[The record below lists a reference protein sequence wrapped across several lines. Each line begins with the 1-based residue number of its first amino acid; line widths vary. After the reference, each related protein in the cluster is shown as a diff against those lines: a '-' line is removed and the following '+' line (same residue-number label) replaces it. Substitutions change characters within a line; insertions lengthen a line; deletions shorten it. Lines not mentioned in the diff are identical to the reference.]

1 MTLVVVGLGRVG
13 LPMVAVFAKYFDGEV
28 LGVDVDAEWVEALR
42 SGRVKMVE
50 EGLFE
55 YLSAYRDKVRF
66 ETLSEVDF
74 SRVGH
79 VVVAIGVDINR
90 GFCGGAPPDYLT
102 PLYKVVEAAV
112 EGGWR
117 GGALIL
123 RPTVPIGTTRAVAKY
138 IEERWGLRPGVD
150 YYLAYVPERLVEG
163 RGVFEEETL
172 PKVVGCLEKR
182 SCEEAAKLFKK
193 FPSSVYTAI
202 PPEKAELVKLIDNS
216 WRNYCFAFANEIA
229 LIAEQLGLDAHE
241 VIDLAKLDY
250 PRNADLPKPGPVSGY
265 CLGKDP
271 YALCGFKT
279 FHNPPLAV
287 IARMFND
294 DLYSHLARVIL
305 KLAGDAPIL
314 LLGLSYKADV
324 DDYRM
329 SHAIEILK
337 RVAPQAGRVVA
348 HDPYLGL
355 NRYTDAKFLRGLGP
369 AVFYTADLEEALN
382 AAGGAA
388 LAVISTPHTVYKK
401 NINRIIESVRLVYDL
416 YGLTREVGVRS
427 PKVKV
432 FGVG

>member
-1 MTLVVVGLGRVG
+1 M
-13 LPMVAVFAKYFDGEV
+13 
-28 LGVDVDAEWVEALR
+28 
-42 SGRVKMVE
+42 
-50 EGLFE
+50 
-55 YLSAYRDKVRF
+55 
-66 ETLSEVDF
+66 
-74 SRVGH
+74 
-79 VVVAIGVDINR
+79 
-90 GFCGGAPPDYLT
+90 
-102 PLYKVVEAAV
+102 
-112 EGGWR
+112 
-117 GGALIL
+117 
-123 RPTVPIGTTRAVAKY
+123 
-138 IEERWGLRPGVD
+138 
-150 YYLAYVPERLVEG
+150 
-163 RGVFEEETL
+163 
-172 PKVVGCLEKR
+172 
-182 SCEEAAKLFKK
+182 
-193 FPSSVYTAI
+193 
-202 PPEKAELVKLIDNS
+202 KLIDNS
-216 WRNYCFAFANEIA
+216 WRNYRFAFANEIA

-265 CLGKDP
+265 CLGRDP

-287 IARMFND
+287 VARMFND
-294 DLYSHLARVIL
+294 DLYDYLARTIL

-314 LLGLSYKADV
+314 FLGLSYKADV

-337 RVAPQAGRVVA
+337 RVAPQASRIVV

-355 NRYTDAKFLRGLGP
+355 NRYTDARLLRGLGP

>member
-1 MTLVVVGLGRVG
+1 MSLVVVGLGRVG

-28 LGVDVDAEWVEALR
+28 LGVDVDVEWVEALR

-55 YLSAYRDKVRF
+55 YLSAYRDKIRF

-79 VVVAIGVDINR
+79 VVLAIGVDINS

-117 GGALIL
+117 GGALVL

-138 IEERWGLRPGVD
+138 IERRWGLKPGVD
-150 YYLAYVPERLVEG
+150 YYLAYVPERLLEG

-172 PKVVGCLEKR
+172 PKVVGCLEER
-182 SCEEAAKLFKK
+182 SCGEVAKLFKK
-193 FPSSVYTAI
+193 FPSKVVTAI

-216 WRNYCFAFANEIA
+216 WRNYRFAFANEMA

-250 PRNADLPKPGPVSGY
+250 PRNADLPRPGPASGY

-271 YALCGFKT
+271 YALCVFKT

-294 DLYSHLARVIL
+294 DLYDYLARTIL

-329 SHAIEILK
+329 SHAVEILK
-337 RVAPQAGRVVA
+337 RVAPQASRIVV

-355 NRYTDAKFLRGLGP
+355 NRYTDAKLLRGLGP

-432 FGVG
+432 FGAG

>member
-1 MTLVVVGLGRVG
+1 VSLAVVGLGRVG
-13 LPMVAVFAKYFDGEV
+13 LPMVAVFAKYFDGV
-28 LGVDVDAEWVEALR
+28 VVGVDVDAEWVEALR

-55 YLSAYRDKVRF
+55 YLSAYRNKIRF

-79 VVVAIGVDINR
+79 VVVAIGVDINS

-117 GGALIL
+117 GGVLVL

-138 IEERWGLRPGVD
+138 IEERWGLKPGVD

-182 SCEEAAKLFKK
+182 SCGEAAKLFKK
-193 FPSSVYTAI
+193 FPSNVYTAI

-216 WRNYCFAFANEIA
+216 WRNYRFAFANEVA

-294 DLYSHLARVIL
+294 DLYSHLARTIL

-337 RVAPQAGRVVA
+337 RVAPQAGRVVV

-355 NRYTDAKFLRGLGP
+355 NRYTDAKLLRGLGP

-432 FGVG
+432 FGSG

>member
-1 MTLVVVGLGRVG
+1 MSLAVVGLGRVG
-13 LPMVAVFAKYFDGEV
+13 LPMVAVFAKYFDGV
-28 LGVDVDAEWVEALR
+28 VVGVDVDAEWVEALR

-55 YLSAYRDKVRF
+55 YLSAYRNKIRF

-79 VVVAIGVDINR
+79 VVVAIGVDINS

-117 GGALIL
+117 GGVLVL

-138 IEERWGLRPGVD
+138 IEERWGLKPGVD

-182 SCEEAAKLFKK
+182 SCGEAAKLFKK
-193 FPSSVYTAI
+193 FPSNVYTAI

-216 WRNYCFAFANEIA
+216 WRNYRFAFANEVA

-294 DLYSHLARVIL
+294 DLYSHLARTIL

-337 RVAPQAGRVVA
+337 RVAPQAGRVVV

-355 NRYTDAKFLRGLGP
+355 NRYTDAKLLRGLGP

-382 AAGGAA
+382 AAGGTA
-388 LAVISTPHTVYKK
+388 LAVIFTPHTVYKK

-432 FGVG
+432 FGSG

>member
-1 MTLVVVGLGRVG
+1 MSLVVVGLGRVG
-13 LPMVAVFAKYFDGEV
+13 LPMVAVFAKYFDGV
-28 LGVDVDAEWVEALR
+28 VVGVDVDAEWVEALR
-42 SGRVKMVE
+42 SGRVKIVE

-55 YLSAYRDKVRF
+55 YLSAYRHKIRF

-74 SRVGH
+74 SRVGN

-90 GFCGGAPPDYLT
+90 GFCGGAPPDYST

-117 GGALIL
+117 SGVLVL

-138 IEERWGLRPGVD
+138 IEERWGLKPGVD

-182 SCEEAAKLFKK
+182 SCGEAAKLFKK
-193 FPSSVYTAI
+193 FPSNVYTAI

-216 WRNYCFAFANEIA
+216 WRNYRFAFANEVA

-294 DLYSHLARVIL
+294 DLYSHLARTIL

-337 RVAPQAGRVVA
+337 RVAPQAGRVVV

-355 NRYTDAKFLRGLGP
+355 NRYTDAKLLRGLGP

-432 FGVG
+432 FGSG

>member
-1 MTLVVVGLGRVG
+1 
-13 LPMVAVFAKYFDGEV
+13 MVAVFAKYFDGEV

-55 YLSAYRDKVRF
+55 YLSAYRDKIRF

-79 VVVAIGVDINR
+79 VVVAIGVDINS

-102 PLYKVVEAAV
+102 PLYKVVETAV

-117 GGALIL
+117 GGALVL
-123 RPTVPIGTTRAVAKY
+123 RPTVPIGTTRALAKY

-172 PKVVGCLEKR
+172 PKVVGCLEER
-182 SCEEAAKLFKK
+182 SCEEAAKLFNK
-193 FPSSVYTAI
+193 FPSKVVTAI

-216 WRNYCFAFANEIA
+216 WRNYRFAFANEVA
-229 LIAEQLGLDAHE
+229 LIAEKLGLDAHE

-250 PRNADLPKPGPVSGY
+250 PRNADLPKPGPASGY

-279 FHNPPLAV
+279 LHNPPLAV

-294 DLYSHLARVIL
+294 DLYSYLARVIL
-305 KLAGDAPIL
+305 KLAGGGPIL
-314 LLGLSYKADV
+314 ILGLSYKADV

-337 RVAPQAGRVVA
+337 RVAPQASRIVV

-355 NRYTDAKFLRGLGP
+355 NRYTDARLLRGLGP

-401 NINRIIESVRLVYDL
+401 NINRIIENVRLVYDL

-432 FGVG
+432 LGSG